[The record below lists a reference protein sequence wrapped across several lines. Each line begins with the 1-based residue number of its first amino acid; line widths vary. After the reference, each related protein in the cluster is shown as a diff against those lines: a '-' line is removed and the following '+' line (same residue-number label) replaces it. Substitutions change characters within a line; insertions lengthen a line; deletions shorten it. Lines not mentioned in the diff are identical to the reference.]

1 MRTKNNVEGISVIA
15 LDSGTKLGEV
25 KELLFDLEQNQLVGI
40 LLEETGLGR
49 PAKAVPCSNTR
60 SIGPDA
66 VMIDSESAVTDADA
80 HDQIGRVLKQERAI
94 EGKQLY
100 TEDGKNLGKIVDIHF
115 DERTGKIEGYTVSGG
130 IFADAYTG
138 RSFIAAPKTMK
149 VGKDVTIVPADV
161 TPIIEEQTRGL
172 RGAARRASD
181 KAQAAGAGLASS
193 IRAKMTAQDMDELL
207 QKAMGRKTGHDVA
220 ADDGT
225 VIVAGGQLIE
235 KHDVEAARRY
245 HKEKELLDAAGID
258 AAEAMQTAAGQAW
271 EAGRRRAYE
280 GAQSARAKAAGL
292 FEQARDRFMGW
303 KGQASDRAEDQRVQ
317 RALGRPVT
325 RVILDRNDQVILN
338 TGDIIT
344 HRAIEEAR
352 RADILDA
359 LLNSVHIDDNPAK
372 DGLKAPSEGRAALKK
387 Q

>member
-1 MRTKNNVEGISVIA
+1 MRTKDNVEGTSVIA

-25 KELLFDLEQNQLVGI
+25 EELLFDLEQNQLVGI
-40 LLEETGLGR
+40 LLEDAGLR
-49 PAKAVPCSNTR
+49 HPAKAVPCANVR

-66 VMIDSESAVTDADA
+66 VMIDSESAVMDADA
-80 HDQIGRVLKQERAI
+80 HDQMGRVLKQERKI
-94 EGKQLY
+94 EGKQLF

-115 DERTGKIEGYTVSGG
+115 DERTGTIEGYTVSGG

-138 RSFIAAPKTMK
+138 RSFIPAPKTMK

-161 TPIIEEQTRGL
+161 TRIIEEQTGGL
-172 RGAARRASD
+172 KGAARRASD
-181 KAQAAGAGLASS
+181 KAQATGAGLASS
-193 IRAKMTAQDMDELL
+193 IRARMTAQDMDELL
-207 QKAMGRKTGHDVA
+207 QKAKGRAADHDVA

-225 VIVAGGQLIE
+225 IIVVGGQLIE
-235 KHDVEAARRY
+235 ERDIEAARHH
-245 HKEKELLDAAGID
+245 HKERELVDAAGID
-258 AAEAMQTAAGQAW
+258 ASETMQAAAGQAW
-271 EAGRRRAYE
+271 EAGRRHAHE
-280 GAQSARAKAAGL
+280 GARTARAKAAGL
-292 FEQARDRFMGW
+292 FEQARERFMGW
-303 KGQASDRAEDQRVQ
+303 KEQTSDRAEDQRVQ

-359 LLNSVHIDDNPAK
+359 LLNSVHIDDNPTR
-372 DGLKAPSEGRAALKK
+372 DELKAPSEGRAALRK